1 MKWSSVLII
10 NFKKLKIM
18 SELTYQDLFHESK
31 EFREEMASAYLA
43 SVLRKDVEL
52 SNRNMSQMKFA
63 LDILLHEDL
72 L

>member
-1 MKWSSVLII
+1 
-10 NFKKLKIM
+10 M
-18 SELTYQDLFHESK
+18 SESTYQDLFHESK

-63 LDILLHEDL
+63 LDILLHED
-72 L
+72 

>member
-1 MKWSSVLII
+1 
-10 NFKKLKIM
+10 M
-18 SELTYQDLFHESK
+18 SELTFQDLFHESK

-72 L
+72 F